1 MCFPHKM
8 DLRTWVYSVL
18 SRAEHT
24 DAEGLANLLFG
35 VTLQPYAGS
44 TDSAIASLIANNKAG
59 WEGWTAFLVAHAD
72 FLAGPRTLSKLT
84 ASLALF
90 SQVFQDQVQGGWS
103 LPLVHRFTRAVCS
116 LLPAQQRGKSS
127 KKLET
132 VVNELQK
139 LLGICQRTSEKPPDS
154 KLMGLLDVMNAL
166 FRLYFRLNNVQLC
179 VNLLK
184 IVNNPHSRLP
194 PIQHFPTADQLEFR
208 FYEGR
213 LSIYEQQIIKAEE
226 CLDFCLARCP
236 SGSVRNK
243 RLILEYLIPVKAARG
258 KYPSKG
264 LLERYGRGE
273 VGVVL
278 EAVRKGDV
286 GGFERELG
294 RRQEGFVRTGMLI
307 MMQGLELLTYRNLF
321 KKTAILLGQ
330 SQIPF
335 QRLHTALASVDAP
348 VSPDQLECI
357 LVRLISKGW
366 VKGYLSHEH
375 KVIVLNKKTSA
386 FPRISEC

>member
-1 MCFPHKM
+1 M
-8 DLRTWVYSVL
+8 DLRTWVNSVL
-18 SRAEHT
+18 SRAENN
-24 DAEGLANLLFG
+24 DAEGLATLLFST
-35 VTLQPYAGS
+35 TLQSYSGS
-44 TDSAIASLIANNKAG
+44 ISSTISSLIANSKPG
-59 WEGWTAFLVAHAD
+59 WEGWAGFLAAHAD

-84 ASLALF
+84 TSLALF
-90 SQVFQDQVQGGWS
+90 SSVFQDQIQGAWS
-103 LPLVHRFTRAVCS
+103 LPLVHRFTRVICS
-116 LLPAQQRGKSS
+116 LLPAQQQGKSS
-127 KKLET
+127 KKLDI
-132 VVNELQK
+132 VINELQR

-154 KLMGLLDVMNAL
+154 KLMGLLDVMNGL

-184 IVNNPHSRLP
+184 IVNNPHSHLP
-194 PIQHFPTADQLEFR
+194 PIRHFPIADQLEFR
-208 FYEGR
+208 YYEGR
-213 LSIYEQQIIKAEE
+213 LSIYEQQILKAEE
-226 CLDFCLARCP
+226 CLDYCLARCP
-236 SGSVRNK
+236 SLSVRNK

-258 KYPSKG
+258 KYPNKR

-278 EAVRKGDV
+278 DAIRKGDV

-294 RRQEGFVRTGMLI
+294 RRQDGFIRTGMLI

-321 KKTAILLGQ
+321 KKTALILNQ

-335 QRLHTALASVDAP
+335 QRFHSALTTVEAS

-357 LVRLISKGW
+357 LVSLIAKGW
-366 VKGYLSHEH
+366 IKGYISHEH

>member
-1 MCFPHKM
+1 M
-8 DLRTWVYSVL
+8 
-18 SRAEHT
+18 
-24 DAEGLANLLFG
+24 
-35 VTLQPYAGS
+35 
-44 TDSAIASLIANNKAG
+44 I
-59 WEGWTAFLVAHAD
+59 
-72 FLAGPRTLSKLT
+72 
-84 ASLALF
+84 
-90 SQVFQDQVQGGWS
+90 
-103 LPLVHRFTRAVCS
+103 CS

-127 KKLET
+127 KKLDI
-132 VVNELQK
+132 VINELQK

-154 KLMGLLDVMNAL
+154 KLMGLLDVMNSL

-184 IVNNPHSRLP
+184 IVNNPHSHLP
-194 PIQHFPTADQLEFR
+194 PIRHFPIADQLEFR
-208 FYEGR
+208 YYEGR
-213 LSIYEQQIIKAEE
+213 LSIYEQQILKAEE
-226 CLDFCLARCP
+226 CLDYCLARCP
-236 SGSVRNK
+236 SLSVRNK
-243 RLILEYLIPVKAARG
+243 RLILEYLIPVKATRG
-258 KYPSKG
+258 KYPNKR

-278 EAVRKGDV
+278 EAIRKGDV

-294 RRQEGFVRTGMLI
+294 RRQDGFIRTGMLI

-321 KKTAILLGQ
+321 KKTALILNQ

-335 QRLHTALASVDAP
+335 QRLHAALTTVEAS

-357 LVRLISKGW
+357 LVNLISKGW
-366 VKGYLSHEH
+366 IKGYISHEH